1 MMIETAKMIKKI
13 EAKIARHKLQ
23 GYEAVVINVGFI
35 SVAQR
40 QEVRN
45 YFEPKMK
52 SYIDWGTDDP
62 YGFGV
67 GKNMYGSLV
76 GNDELTIEWGF
87 VLSESDCEST
97 DYDSD

>member
-1 MMIETAKMIKKI
+1 MMMETAKMIKTI
-13 EAKIARHKLQ
+13 EAKIARHKLR
-23 GYEAVVINVGFI
+23 GYGAVDINVNFI
-35 SVAQR
+35 SIAQR

-52 SYIDWGTDDP
+52 RYIDWGTDDQ
-62 YGFGV
+62 YGLGV
-67 GKNMYGSLV
+67 GRNMNGALV
-76 GNDELTIEWGF
+76 DDGCLTIDWGF